1 MIGRRDF
8 ITLLG
13 GATAAWP
20 LVARAQESMPLV
32 GFLYLGNSFGISL
45 GSSLVNLTAF
55 RQGLAEAGFVEGKN
69 VRFEFH
75 GSAINGDLAALAVE
89 LVNKRPAVIV
99 ATGSPPAILAARAAT
114 STAERLSQFKQ
125 SLSKAGGEGQK

>member
-1 MIGRRDF
+1 
-8 ITLLG
+8 
-13 GATAAWP
+13 
-20 LVARAQESMPLV
+20 
-32 GFLYLGNSFGISL
+32 
-45 GSSLVNLTAF
+45 LVNLTTF

-99 ATGSPPAILAARAAT
+99 AMGSPPAILAARAAT